1 MRDNPKTTYLVLE
14 YDQLG
19 AKIDELKALSAS
31 DPSMAALAVEELHNL
46 ELAREALLAQIKEIE
61 DKESETQIESPRA
74 VLMEIRAGA
83 GGNEAGIFAAELV
96 EMYQHY
102 AERRGWEVVMVDESK
117 NELGGYK
124 EAILEISGEGVYEA
138 LQWESGVHRIQR
150 VPVTEKMGRV
160 HTSTASVA
168 ILPLKHVAEIKINP
182 ADLDIS
188 FTRSGGA
195 GGQNV
200 NKVET
205 AVRLVHKPTGIAIRS
220 QSERS
225 QARNKE
231 KAMAM
236 LEAKLADIAVN
247 SAASSVGDA
256 RRSQIGRADRSEKIR
271 TYNVVQ
277 DRLTDHRLK
286 ESWHN
291 LPKIMAGELEPIIAA
306 LQSVDKDVPAA

>member
-1 MRDNPKTTYLVLE
+1 MRDNPKTAYLVGE

-19 AKIDELKALSAS
+19 QKIDELKVLAAS
-31 DPSMAALAVEELHNL
+31 DPSMAALAVEELKNL
-46 ELAREALLAQIKEIE
+46 EIAREALLTQIKEIE
-61 DKESETQIESPRA
+61 SKDNEAKTESPRA

-83 GGNEAGIFAAELV
+83 GGNEAGIFASQLV
-96 EMYQHY
+96 EMYQRY
-102 AERRGWEVVMVDESK
+102 AERRGWEAVIVDESK

-124 EAILEISGEGVYEA
+124 EAILELSGAGVYEA
-138 LQWESGVHRIQR
+138 LKWESGVHRIQR

-168 ILPLKHVAEIKINP
+168 ILPLKQVTEIKINP

-231 KAMAM
+231 KALAM
-236 LEAKLADIAVN
+236 LEAKLADLAAN
-247 SAASSVGDA
+247 SAASTAGDA

-291 LPKIMAGELEPIIAA
+291 LPKIMAGDLDPIISA
-306 LQSVDKDVPAA
+306 LQSVDKLDTTA